1 MYSKANYTKIISAW
15 FSPRFF
21 ITIVPWLLNLLVF
34 FVIKEQHFRFK
45 FNNFAEYFSIYAQ
58 ETTTRDYFHFILLQS
73 LYLCSRSLVRILKL
87 LTFFKPPIN
96 HCQPN
101 FNPKNSTWII
111 FDTSE
116 AFLKK
121 SQGCGVD
128 NQNFPLRR
136 QLQFLFLFITAT
148 QFNPIY
154 DRLLM
159 YSLYVRLRTDTN
171 LSSIKGKI
179 YHRDDDIDVQ
189 RIRRVFTEFD
199 TLNSLL

>member
-1 MYSKANYTKIISAW
+1 MNFINVQFCFLLSRLSIEKSYTLSFWLYSKANYTKIISAW
-15 FSPRFF
+15 FSSRFF

-34 FVIKEQHFRFK
+34 FMIREQPSRSK
-45 FNNFAEYFSIYAQ
+45 FNNYAEYFSIYAQ
-58 ETTTRDYFHFILLQS
+58 EATTRDYFHFILLQS

-121 SQGCGVD
+121 KRK
-128 NQNFPLRR
+128 LRVAESIIEISHFDASSDFSFS
-136 QLQFLFLFITAT
+136 LSPSPS
-148 QFNPIY
+148 PIPFT
-154 DRLLM
+154 
-159 YSLYVRLRTDTN
+159 TDC
-171 LSSIKGKI
+171 
-179 YHRDDDIDVQ
+179 
-189 RIRRVFTEFD
+189 
-199 TLNSLL
+199 